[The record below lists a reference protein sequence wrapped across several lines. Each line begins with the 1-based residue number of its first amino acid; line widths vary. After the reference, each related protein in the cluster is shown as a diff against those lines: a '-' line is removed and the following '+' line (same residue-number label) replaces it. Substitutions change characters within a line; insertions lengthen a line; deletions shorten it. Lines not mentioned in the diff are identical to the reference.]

1 MQDQDT
7 TEGQLAQA
15 LTQLMSETEE
25 GLGTPLTA
33 LAGIVPQLN
42 ISSSGLYKWTPLLK
56 ATPQPGP
63 QAASQM
69 QPSPQ
74 GAQDALYP
82 LMSEELSLDIDGR
95 YPLMVASGTVS
106 RFLAARMHWIANL
119 QPGAGLHHWQGT
131 IWYKD
136 GDAASFPYTH
146 VDIRVISS
154 LFPAQRKAT
163 VIFSGGGAPD
173 RSRLFKYLSAYHHP
187 VEFEFDCTP
196 DSKPVLAINTHAHP
210 NRPASLPNEAL
221 SIQKVFMRAGFDAKI
236 SPNASIVPLA
246 GSGADGKWSDM
257 EMHDAMQVYWSR
269 FANKS
274 QWAMWTFFASLHE
287 QGPNLGGIM
296 FDDIGP
302 NHRQGTAI
310 FTSSFISQA
319 PAGDPNPQAWVNRM
333 IFWTACHEM
342 GHAFNLAHS
351 WQKSLGTPWIPL
363 GNEPEARSFMNY
375 PYHVA
380 GGQTAF
386 FSNFEFR
393 FSDAELLFM
402 RHAPARFVQ
411 MGNADWFDHHGFE
424 QANVSPE
431 PTLKLDVRVNRKMP
445 EFEFLEP
452 IVLDLKLGNL
462 TQQPQ
467 IVHQNLLS
475 MLDHM
480 TVVIK
485 PDGKAA
491 RTFHPY
497 AQYCWQAQSDVLKPG
512 QAMYDSLFISAG
524 RNGWDIAEPGY
535 YTIQI
540 ALHLEHEDVVSQPL
554 RLRVAPPRSYDEQYI
569 AQDYFSDE
577 VGRILHFDG
586 SAHLTKGLDTLQE
599 ASERLAGR
607 RVARHSK
614 IALGNALARDF
625 KCLDLSGASDTLQ
638 SARDA
643 GAGLSLRKADIAT
656 GHKLLSDALMVNPAL
671 AAETL
676 SHIDYHGYADSYSA
690 MLSGQGMQAE
700 AAGAQE
706 VLYQTLAARN
716 VKAQVLVGIKAKA
729 AGYRALEKK

>member
-1 MQDQDT
+1 MG
-7 TEGQLAQA
+7 EA
-15 LTQLMSETEE
+15 EE
-25 GLGTPLTA
+25 GLVTPLSA
-33 LAGIVPQLN
+33 LAGIVPQIN
-42 ISSSGLYKWTPLLK
+42 VGASGSYKWMPLLK
-56 ATPQPGP
+56 AAPQVAGQGATQP
-63 QAASQM
+63 QT
-69 QPSPQ
+69 
-74 GAQDALYP
+74 AQDALYP
-82 LMSEELSLDIDGR
+82 LMSEQLSLDIDGR

-119 QPGAGLHHWQGT
+119 QPAADLHHWQGT

-146 VDIRVISS
+146 VDIRVVSS
-154 LFPAQRKAT
+154 LFPSQRKASVT
-163 VIFSGGGAPD
+163 FSGGGAPE
-173 RSRLFKYLSAYHHP
+173 RLRVFKYLSAYHHP

-196 DSKPVLAINTHAHP
+196 DAKAVLAIATHAHP
-210 NRPASLPNEAL
+210 NRPASLPSESL
-221 SIQKVFMRAGFDAKI
+221 SIQKVFMRAGFDAKT

-274 QWAMWTFFASLHE
+274 QWALWTFFAALHE
-287 QGPNLGGIM
+287 QGTSLGGIM

-310 FTSSFISQA
+310 FTSAFISQA

-333 IFWTACHEM
+333 TFWTACHEM
-342 GHAFNLAHS
+342 GHGFNLAHS

-375 PYHVA
+375 PYNVA

-393 FSDAELLFM
+393 FSDAELLLM
-402 RHAPARFVQ
+402 RHAPERFVQ

-431 PTLKLDVRVNRKMP
+431 PTLKLEVRVNRATP

-462 TQQPQ
+462 TPQPQ
-467 IVHQNLLS
+467 IVHQKLLT

-485 PDGKAA
+485 PDGKEA

-497 AQYCWQAQSDVLKPG
+497 AQYCWQTQNQILNPG

-540 ALHLEHEDVVSQPL
+540 ALHMEHEDIVSQPL
-554 RLRVAPPRSYDEQYI
+554 RLRVAPPRSYDEEYI

-577 VGRILHFDG
+577 VGRILRFDG
-586 SAHLTKGLDTLQE
+586 SAHLDKGLATLHE
-599 ASERLAGR
+599 ASARLAGR
-607 RVARHSK
+607 RVARHSQ

-625 KCLDLSGASDTLQ
+625 KSLDLSGASDTMQ
-638 SARDA
+638 SARAA
-643 GAGLSLRKADIAT
+643 GACLNVRKADVAG

-676 SHIDYHGYADSYSA
+676 SHIDYHYYTDCYSDL
-690 MLSGQGMQAE
+690 LSGQGMQAQ

-706 VLYQTLAARN
+706 TLYQTLAARH
-716 VKAQVLVGIKAKA
+716 VKAQVLVDIKAKA
-729 AGYRALEKK
+729 ATYRALQKK